1 MIQKISRLDKLLS
14 TKTKTIVLV
23 LAIFVLLSIVFVTLR
38 YFDTKTFIKNS
49 QDFYAERVK
58 SVYNA
63 SISQTSVFYTNRGFA
78 NLNSFGIM
86 QALNLHDAKKLKS
99 LSLQRWEVLRHENI
113 YLKNFAFY
121 DEDGKLLCFLGKS
134 PALKKLPL
142 KVRLRQIANGF
153 WFEKELSFKI
163 FVPSEQKG
171 YLVFTLDPKYFLSQI
186 QKLTGFQGFIHLQK
200 NQVIHLLSPKKKEQ
214 FDFITYLHSPSHNLQ
229 KDKRLLVN
237 NELYT
242 IHSLKSKAFGK
253 EQNFQTLFFQNITIG
268 QKRLYNAIYE
278 SIFIVLFLCA
288 IAILIL
294 NYGFDVLIK
303 RLEESNKKLSEKE
316 EKLRSLNANLEVR
329 VEEETQRR
337 MANEEVAQEK
347 ERMLV
352 HQNKLASMGEMIGN
366 IAHQWRQP
374 LTQLSGILIGLELF
388 FEKGKLSK
396 ERLEKKIQEAQ
407 EQIAY
412 MSNTIDDFRNF
423 FASGKEKTNFS
434 IQDCVEKVLSL
445 IHASLKNNNIDYA
458 LHVKEN
464 STVFGYENEISQVLL
479 NILSNAKDAL
489 LQREISPSLI
499 QITISKEEEFT
510 LIQIEDNAGG
520 IEVEPIEKIF
530 EPYFSTKHAS
540 SGTGIG
546 LYMSKTIIEKNSQG
560 KLCVKN
566 GPKGAIFS
574 LYI

>member
-23 LAIFVLLSIVFVTLR
+23 LGIFILLSIVFVTLR

-58 SVYNA
+58 SVYSA

-86 QALNLHDAKKLKS
+86 QALNAHDTEKLMS
-99 LSLQRWEVLRHENI
+99 LSKQRWKVLRHENS

-121 DEDGKLLCFLGKS
+121 DEDGKLLCFLGKR
-134 PALKKLPL
+134 PALGKLPL
-142 KVRLRQIANGF
+142 KVRLREIANGF

-163 FVPSEQKG
+163 FVPSKQKG

-186 QKLTGFQGFIHLQK
+186 QKLTGFQGFMYLHERE
-200 NQVIHLLSPKKKEQ
+200 VIHLVTPKDKKQ
-214 FDFITYLHSPSHNLQ
+214 FGFITYLQSKKHDLQHN
-229 KDKRLLVN
+229 KMLLVN

-242 IHSLKSKAFGK
+242 IHSIKSRAFGK
-253 EQNFQTLFFQNITIG
+253 EQDFKTFFFQNITVG

-278 SIFIVLFLCA
+278 SIFVVLFLCV

-316 EKLRSLNANLEVR
+316 EKLRNLNANLEIR
-329 VEEETQRR
+329 VEEETQKR
-337 MANEEVAQEK
+337 MANEEVTQEK

-396 ERLEKKIQEAQ
+396 ERLETKIQEAQ

-434 IQDCVEKVLSL
+434 IQNCVEKVLSL
-445 IHASLKNNNIDYA
+445 IHSSFKNNDINYT
-458 LHVKEN
+458 LYVKED
-464 STVFGYENEISQVLL
+464 STVLGYENEISQVLL

-489 LQREISPSLI
+489 LQRKVSPSYI
-499 QITISKEEEFT
+499 YITISTKENKA

-520 IEVEPIEKIF
+520 IDVEPIEKIF

-546 LYMSKTIIEKNSQG
+546 LYMSKTIIEKNSHG

-574 LYI
+574 LYL